1 MFWQQLDFL
10 LNGLFIT
17 VGPEDSKGNS
27 IFSVHLRSASSEG
40 T

>member
-17 VGPEDSKGNS
+17 VGPEDSEGNS
-27 IFSVHLRSASSEG
+27 IFFSTS
-40 T
+40 